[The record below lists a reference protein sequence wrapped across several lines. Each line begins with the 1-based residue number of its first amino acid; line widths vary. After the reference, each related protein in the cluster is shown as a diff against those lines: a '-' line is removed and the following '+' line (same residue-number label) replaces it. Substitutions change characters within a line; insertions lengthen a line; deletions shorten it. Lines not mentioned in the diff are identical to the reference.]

1 MSDAAQRTILGAIRQ
16 HLAAARREPG
26 YVEPVLPA
34 AAAARPALDREAM
47 LAEFAARLAA
57 VGGVAWRVR
66 DAAAAAECVAALAE
80 QLSATRLAASDAPLV
95 AAVLG
100 GLRQKVQH
108 AAGEGA
114 AALAA
119 AELGISSA
127 QAAIAETGSLLLD
140 HRVERHRF
148 VSLLPTTH
156 VALVPLRALVLDL
169 DAALAAVRLG
179 ELGPA
184 LTLVT
189 GPSRTADIELTL
201 VVGVHG
207 PKALHVV
214 FVDDA

>member
-1 MSDAAQRTILGAIRQ
+1 MSDAAQRTVLGAIRQ

-26 YVEPVLPA
+26 FVEPVLPA

-66 DAAAAAECVAALAE
+66 DAAAAAECLAALAE
-80 QLSATRLAASDAPLV
+80 QLGATRFAASDAPLV

-100 GLRQKVQH
+100 GLRHPVQRVVGDGAH
-108 AAGEGA
+108 AVAE
-114 AALAA
+114 
-119 AELGISSA
+119 AELGLSSA

-148 VSLLPTTH
+148 VSLLPATH
-156 VALVPLRALVLDL
+156 VALVPLGALVLDL
-169 DAALAAVRLG
+169 DAALATLRPG
-179 ELGPA
+179 DLGPA

-214 FVDDA
+214 FVDEA